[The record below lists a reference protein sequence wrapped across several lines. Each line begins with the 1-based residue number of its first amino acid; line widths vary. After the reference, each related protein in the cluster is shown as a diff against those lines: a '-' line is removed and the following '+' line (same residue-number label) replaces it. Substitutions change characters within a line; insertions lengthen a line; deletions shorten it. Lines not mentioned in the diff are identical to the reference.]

1 MTRFSTSR
9 KGRISSTACVAGVA
23 NGFAGSPGE
32 PAAGEAADGTVAS
45 LETRLAAASV
55 EEAIAR
61 LPEEQRLAVALVLV
75 EGLSYREAAE
85 AASHRCEK
93 LGCGEVAR
101 IGAYTGPLNAAAA
114 VGRLKAERRAQIF
127 FFGSEEEFAGL
138 LDAAGAALDAAWRP
152 RVYAPGSLARAA
164 LAARERFD
172 GEVFLVYPAS
182 PAERAGAQA
191 LGNLRREFGLT
202 AQHGAA
208 QRAALAAA
216 TVLTE
221 GLRRAGRDLSRD
233 RFVRALE
240 SLNNFDPGG
249 FAPAVSYGPDRRT
262 GALGGY
268 IVALERERG
277 LVPVSGWI
285 RLD

>member
-1 MTRFSTSR
+1 M
-9 KGRISSTACVAGVA
+9 
-23 NGFAGSPGE
+23 
-32 PAAGEAADGTVAS
+32 
-45 LETRLAAASV
+45 
-55 EEAIAR
+55 
-61 LPEEQRLAVALVLV
+61 
-75 EGLSYREAAE
+75 
-85 AASHRCEK
+85 
-93 LGCGEVAR
+93 
-101 IGAYTGPLNAAAA
+101 
-114 VGRLKAERRAQIF
+114 
-127 FFGSEEEFAGL
+127 
-138 LDAAGAALDAAWRP
+138 
-152 RVYAPGSLARAA
+152 YAPGSLARAA

-182 PAERAGAQA
+182 PAEQAGAQA